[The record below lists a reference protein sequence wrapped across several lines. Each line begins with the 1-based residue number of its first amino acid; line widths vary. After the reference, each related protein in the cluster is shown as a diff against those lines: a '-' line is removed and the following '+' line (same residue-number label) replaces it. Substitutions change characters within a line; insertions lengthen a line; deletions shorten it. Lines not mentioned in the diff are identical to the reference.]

1 MTGRRLGNAAL
12 VLSLGLGL
20 SLLLRIGT
28 FYSDTILLKVI
39 ATTGAD
45 YGVVLGEWK
54 LDSPASDSVVWF
66 TSSEVFVSGEP
77 NPWPIDYDTMFDYF
91 VVKGEVIGVDQ
102 VSAGDEWY
110 PLMKVVH
117 WERIRFMDFFLSKWV
132 SIVGIIVSVIIL
144 WSNQRR

>member
-1 MTGRRLGNAAL
+1 
-12 VLSLGLGL
+12 
-20 SLLLRIGT
+20 
-28 FYSDTILLKVI
+28 
-39 ATTGAD
+39 
-45 YGVVLGEWK
+45 
-54 LDSPASDSVVWF
+54 
-66 TSSEVFVSGEP
+66 
-77 NPWPIDYDTMFDYF
+77 MFDYF

-110 PLMKVVH
+110 PVMKVVH